1 MTLHCEIP
9 VTGWRN
15 TLPGDFFFF
24 FTPTEHQQR
33 DLLSNHSLLSSDTF
47 FTSVIG
53 LYSSSKQNWTD
64 HTCSI
69 RTTYAQRISEM
80 RWKLAQAECVTEDS
94 CVRHTNGRKRAIVQQ
109 QKPKSNMGFSVLW
122 SAPRRVGGEK
132 HRNPELTQH
141 QIILERVDNMQI
153 PHTESI

>member
-1 MTLHCEIP
+1 MKSQWQAEGTCCL
-9 VTGWRN
+9 VV
-15 TLPGDFFFF
+15 FFFF

-33 DLLSNHSLLSSDTF
+33 DLPSNHSLLPSDTF

-53 LYSSSKQNWTD
+53 LCSSSKQNETD
-64 HTCSI
+64 HISSI
-69 RTTYAQRISEM
+69 RTTYTQRISWM
-80 RWKLAQAECVTEDS
+80 RWRWAQAECVTEDS
-94 CVRHTNGRKRAIVQQ
+94 CVRHTNGRKRAIVQR

-122 SAPRRVGGEK
+122 SASWRVGGEK
-132 HRNPELTQH
+132 HRHPELTQH